1 MSAGEDGSSVELGGV
16 IRDHDGRGSAGFSSS
31 SSSAAPPNKRF
42 QKGDG
47 GGGAGDRSATGGAAP
62 SFWDFILAKLGR
74 SRPMRSSDLRADGV
88 AIMALRTDGVM
99 ARRSS

>member
-16 IRDHDGRGSAGFSSS
+16 MRDQEGRSSS
-31 SSSAAPPNKRF
+31 SVGSSAPPKSRF

-47 GGGAGDRSATGGAAP
+47 GGGAGDRSATGSAAP
-62 SFWDFILAKLGR
+62 SFWLFIFAKLGR